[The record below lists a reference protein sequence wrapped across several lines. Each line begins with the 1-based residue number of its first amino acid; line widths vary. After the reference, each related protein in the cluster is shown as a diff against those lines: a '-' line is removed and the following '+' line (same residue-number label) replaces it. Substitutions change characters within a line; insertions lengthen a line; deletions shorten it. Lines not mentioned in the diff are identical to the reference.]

1 MELHVV
7 LRRLADRRLA
17 LVQPAELRADV
28 GGAGAIAILWEP
40 TLFVLA
46 NAQPPNP
53 AAHRGLHLLPRTA
66 RVETL
71 AARLAR
77 VLLWRQGDDE
87 SLRQLVHGG
96 RAQIRR
102 GSGDGRGRTD

>member
-46 NAQPPNP
+46 NAQPPNH
-53 AAHRGLHLLPRTA
+53 AACPGEDDVCADRGDVRCD
-66 RVETL
+66 R
-71 AARLAR
+71 
-77 VLLWRQGDDE
+77 
-87 SLRQLVHGG
+87 
-96 RAQIRR
+96 QIRR
-102 GSGDGRGRTD
+102 QV

>member
-53 AAHRGLHLLPRTA
+53 TDGGA
-66 RVETL
+66 RSHSVPYVTFF
-71 AARLAR
+71 
-77 VLLWRQGDDE
+77 VP
-87 SLRQLVHGG
+87 
-96 RAQIRR
+96 
-102 GSGDGRGRTD
+102 